1 MTHRIL
7 ITGAGGAAAVG
18 LLKHLADDAAY
29 ELLAGDVD
37 PMAAGL
43 YLVPEGRRFLLPR
56 GDAPD
61 FAEQLLALCVREGAS
76 AVLPTVDAE
85 LLPVAEHRAAFE
97 AAGVRCIVAAPEAL
111 RACLDKAELMAL
123 AGDAAPRTATLDDA
137 FDASDWTFPVLAKP
151 RSGSGG
157 RGIRVLE
164 SEEALRREP
173 RTGRDIVQTFLP
185 GMEYSV
191 DVYARADGQVLAA
204 VPRER
209 LKVDSGVAVAART
222 VHDEDVQ
229 RTARQLVTRLGLTGV
244 CNVQLRRDV
253 AGVPRLLE
261 INARFPGTM
270 AITIASGVDMPR
282 LWLREALDGELVEG
296 PLDFEDTA
304 LVRTWT
310 EHVLGADELLTATGT
325 QHVSVAA

>member
-18 LLKHLADDAAY
+18 LLKHLADDPAY

-56 GDAPD
+56 GDAPG
-61 FAEQLLALCVREGAS
+61 FASQVLALCVREGVN

-85 LLPVAEHRAAFE
+85 LLPVAEHRDAFE
-97 AAGVRCIVAAPEAL
+97 AAGIRCIVARPQAL
-111 RACLDKAELMAL
+111 RACLDKAMLMAL
-123 AGDAAPRTATLDDA
+123 AGNAAPRTAILDEA
-137 FDASDWTFPVLAKP
+137 FDASAWTFPVLAKP

-157 RGIRVLE
+157 RGIRIIA
-164 SEEALRREP
+164 SQEALRQEP

-191 DVYARADGQVLAA
+191 DVYAREDGRVLAA

-222 VHDEDVQ
+222 VHDAGVQ
-229 RTARQLVTRLGLTGV
+229 HTACALVTRLGLTGV

-282 LWLREALDGELVEG
+282 LWLREALDGERAEG

-325 QHVSVAA
+325 QHVCVAA